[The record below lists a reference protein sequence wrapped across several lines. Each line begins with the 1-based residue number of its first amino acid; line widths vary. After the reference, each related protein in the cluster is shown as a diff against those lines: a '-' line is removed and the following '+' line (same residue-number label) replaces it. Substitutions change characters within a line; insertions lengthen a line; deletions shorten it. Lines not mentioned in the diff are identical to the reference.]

1 MQGFIEDSDQNLK
14 YLGLVGLVDLMKVFC
29 LIIREPLCHFDLCFL
44 LWTHGPLWLLLVPP
58 KLLPLLLLRFQ
69 SNPRSVCDHRDIVLR
84 CLTDDDVTIRTRS
97 LELLAGIVSK
107 KSLVELVHHLLQ
119 VRYRYEERRG
129 VEWGGE
135 ERRGEMR
142 A

>member
-1 MQGFIEDSDQNLK
+1 
-14 YLGLVGLVDLMKVFC
+14 
-29 LIIREPLCHFDLCFL
+29 
-44 LWTHGPLWLLLVPP
+44 
-58 KLLPLLLLRFQ
+58 
-69 SNPRSVCDHRDIVLR
+69 VCDHRDIVLR

-119 VRYRYEERRG
+119 VRYRYERRG
-129 VEWGGE
+129 EERGGE
-135 ERRGEMR
+135 ERGGEIR